1 METILLDILETAAI
15 TISGFLIK
23 KYVFFRAGY
32 GSEEAACILY
42 CQFFLI
48 GIVFLTFGKDM
59 ASMTALFMIGLNICL
74 GRRKN
79 RLWGIGISEYGVGD
93 GGGRFRCI
101 DFQTLL

>member
-1 METILLDILETAAI
+1 MDILETAAI

-23 KYVFFRAGY
+23 KYVFL
-32 GSEEAACILY
+32 EPDMEAKKQRVFYIVS
-42 CQFFLI
+42 FFLI

-59 ASMTALFMIGLNICL
+59 ASMAALFMIGLNICL